1 MSREKNSGNLVINYG
16 NLMNELKEKISL
28 IRNNSEHIEYSNE
41 NVKYGLKK
49 VEGNVVKNANYQES
63 QNNCKDNCNLN
74 NKNDKNNSK
83 LRDENVLVLS
93 KNVSMQKVQD
103 KNKLSG
109 IIDYESNKDEI
120 GSGKDSKLF
129 PYPICFVS
137 KSLPTPPTDY
147 NLRKINTELNEKE
160 NNKSPFSEDIGIGKE
175 LTMMLEKR
183 KNNQKT
189 EKDTVKNT
197 NDMPRDSNNILNLVN
212 EYKGKCTKNDEFEN
226 ITSYYNK
233 SSNNDG
239 IIVNEGISNNNFNID
254 SNSCI
259 DLSKFERNFIVES
272 QKLSAANKNT
282 SFIIQGSNANSS
294 QGINSENI
302 KTEKSYA
309 NNTTLNSAYSI
320 NNHLILNGNNIV
332 GRDLNVLK
340 HKNSNSLSRVTSPN
354 SNIYNC
360 ENVKN
365 GSDSI
370 NNNNNNNTIN
380 YYNNVKIQ
388 RRRNIF
394 TTRYYIMASKLRVIQ

>member
-1 MSREKNSGNLVINYG
+1 MSREKNSGNPVINYG
-16 NLMNELKEKISL
+16 NLMSELKEKISL
-28 IRNNSEHIEYSNE
+28 IKNNSEHIEYSNE
-41 NVKYGLKK
+41 NVKCVLKK
-49 VEGNVVKNANYQES
+49 VEVNEVKNANYQEN

-74 NKNDKNNSK
+74 NKKDENNSK
-83 LRDENVLVLS
+83 LMDENVIVLS
-93 KNVSMQKVQD
+93 KKLSIQKVQD
-103 KNKLSG
+103 NNKLSG
-109 IIDYESNKDEI
+109 IIDYEINKDEI

-160 NNKSPFSEDIGIGKE
+160 NNKSLFSDDIGIGKE

-189 EKDTVKNT
+189 KNDTDKNT
-197 NDMPRDSNNILNLVN
+197 NDMSRDSSNILDLVN
-212 EYKGKCTKNDEFEN
+212 KYNDKCTKNVEFEN

-233 SSNNDG
+233 SLNNDDV
-239 IIVNEGISNNNFNID
+239 IVNDGISNNNFNID

-272 QKLSAANKNT
+272 QKLSATNKNS
-282 SFIIQGSNANSS
+282 SFIIQGSSANSS
-294 QGINSENI
+294 QGINSESI
-302 KTEKSYA
+302 KTEKLYA
-309 NNTTLNSAYSI
+309 NNKTLNSTYSI
-320 NNHLILNGNNIV
+320 NNHLISIENNIV
-332 GRDLNVLK
+332 GKDLNVLK
-340 HKNSNSLSRVTSPN
+340 PKNSNSLSRVTSPN
-354 SNIYNC
+354 ANINNC
-360 ENVKN
+360 ENDKN

-370 NNNNNNNTIN
+370 NNNNNNTIKN
-380 YYNNVKIQ
+380 YNNVKMQ